1 MQNWAILAAT
11 SKFADIWKSK
21 IQSLYSVDKHC
32 DVDNSHNTL
41 RSMLTEEELN
51 NLDDSGYPRHVLYL
65 KVNKIGMFFETKQ
78 DSRTNQ

>member
-1 MQNWAILAAT
+1 
-11 SKFADIWKSK
+11 
-21 IQSLYSVDKHC
+21 
-32 DVDNSHNTL
+32 
-41 RSMLTEEELN
+41 MLTEEELN